1 MRKNRKKDENSI
13 EEYFSDK
20 LVIFTFKNNL
30 ANLLKMLLTLLFL
43 NQASIIYTQYR

>member
-1 MRKNRKKDENSI
+1 MKTLLKSI
-13 EEYFSDK
+13 FSDK

-30 ANLLKMLLTLLFL
+30 TNLLEMLLTLLFL